1 MRPVVDFAGPS
12 EGAVHVTHARQA
24 TLMEEIEGALQAR
37 TGFALATLNLDH
49 IVKLQ
54 RDPDFRAAYLAQTH
68 VVADGNPIVWLSRQ
82 AGRAVELIPGSEL
95 VVPLAQMAARL
106 RVPVAFLGSTTQT
119 LDAADQALQAQ
130 CPGLEI
136 VCKIAPPY
144 GFDPD
149 GEAAEAALAKI
160 ANSGAGLCFLALG
173 APKQERLAARGRA
186 LAPQCGFVSIGA
198 GLDFIAGTQKRA
210 PLWVRK
216 LALEWVW
223 RMLGNPGRLAVR
235 YMACIAILPGL
246 IRTARHARK
255 APAAQ

>member
-1 MRPVVDFAGPS
+1 MRPVVDFSGPS
-12 EGAVHVTHARQA
+12 EDAVRITHATQSA
-24 TLMEEIEGALQAR
+24 LMEEIEAALRAR

-54 RDPDFRAAYLAQTH
+54 RDPAFRTAYLAQTH

-82 AGRAVELIPGSEL
+82 AGRKVELIPGSEL
-95 VVPLAQMAARL
+95 IAPLAQMAARL
-106 RVPVAFLGSTTQT
+106 GVPVAFLGSTEQT
-119 LDAADQALQAQ
+119 LNAASQALQGQ
-130 CPGLEI
+130 YPGLEV
-136 VCKIAPPY
+136 VCRIAPPY

-149 GEAAEAALAKI
+149 GDAAKAALAEV
-160 ANSGAGLCFLALG
+160 AASGAALCFLALG
-173 APKQERLAARGRA
+173 APKQEQLAARGRI
-186 LAPQCGFVSIGA
+186 LAPHCGFVSIGA

-223 RMLGNPGRLAVR
+223 RMLGNPGRLAGR

-255 APAAQ
+255 ASATR